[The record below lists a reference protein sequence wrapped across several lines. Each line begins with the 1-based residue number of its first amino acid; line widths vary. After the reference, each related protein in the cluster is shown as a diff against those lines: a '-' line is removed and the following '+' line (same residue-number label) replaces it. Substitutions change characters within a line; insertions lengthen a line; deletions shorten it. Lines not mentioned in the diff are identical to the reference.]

1 MNRDDMSDNSISSA
15 TPINY
20 HSVKQWF
27 VVVLMSVWLIGLT
40 LFFLL
45 RFSFSFYFDNA
56 DAIRSFLQ
64 LS

>member
-1 MNRDDMSDNSISSA
+1 MNPDNASDNATNSA
-15 TPINY
+15 TSIIQ
-20 HSVKQWF
+20 HSTWQWF
-27 VVVLMSVWLIGLT
+27 VSLLISVWLIGLT

-56 DAIRSFLQ
+56 DAIRSFFQ

>member
-1 MNRDDMSDNSISSA
+1 MNRDDMSDNATNST
-15 TPINY
+15 TPIIQ
-20 HSVKQWF
+20 HPAWQWF
-27 VVVLMSVWLIGLT
+27 VMVLMSVWLIGLT

-64 LS
+64 VS